1 MDYQIGDYDPVTR
14 TVPVTFTYGEHEP
27 WTRPLN
33 AVLDEEGEYDAEAT
47 AARAEELAPGV
58 EYKFAMGLLPP
69 APPPDEPVFE
79 PESSEEEGQ

>member
-1 MDYQIGDYDPVTR
+1 MDFQIGNYDPVTR

-47 AARAEELAPGV
+47 AARADELAPGV

-69 APPPDEPVFE
+69 APPPPA
-79 PESSEEEGQ
+79 PEIEAPATQEVPE